1 MIKKLLVAIDGSQPA
16 VKVLDFA
23 LDIAEKY
30 ASDVQIVSVV
40 PPADSV
46 IPKVTPA
53 TPPTEFYNIFI
64 NEVEKRLKSVLSEAF
79 ENAKKKNPA
88 LKVSTRLLTGRPAEK
103 IVQTAKDENFDM
115 IVIGSRGL
123 GGVEEIILGSVS
135 DRVADTATCPVLIVK
150 YKYRIEIQN
159 AEKKGEG

>member
-1 MIKKLLVAIDGSQPA
+1 LIKKLLVAIDGSQPTI
-16 VKVLDFA
+16 KVLDFA

-30 ASDVQIVSVV
+30 AADVQIISVV

-46 IPKVTPA
+46 IPKFTPA
-53 TPPTEFYNIFI
+53 TPPSEFYKAFI
-64 NEVEKRLKSVLSEAF
+64 NEIEKRLKSVLSDAF
-79 ENAKKKNPA
+79 KNAKKKNPA

-123 GGVEEIILGSVS
+123 ERVEEIVLGSVS
-135 DRVADTATCPVLIVK
+135 DRVADTATCPVFIVK
-150 YKYRIEIQN
+150 
-159 AEKKGEG
+159 